1 MLKIEVIP
9 NFIKSNVLIN
19 SFIHWLIII
28 EICAEIDIYIE
39 ESTALIYEEDLDSA
53 LVHMKNAS
61 KKLQV
66 KINLIFI

>member
-1 MLKIEVIP
+1 MNDYE
-9 NFIKSNVLIN
+9 
-19 SFIHWLIII
+19 I

-61 KKLQV
+61 KKL
-66 KINLIFI
+66 